1 MLAATASAVGRLKE
15 AGMLQATTVANFK
28 VKDKSELRAAAAG
41 RVIWCDEACISPVR
55 GATSLEPGF
64 RCYLGTRILF

>member
-1 MLAATASAVGRLKE
+1 MMLAATASAVGRLKE
-15 AGMLQATTVANFK
+15 AGMLEATTVANF
-28 VKDKSELRAAAAG
+28 KDKSELRAAAAS